1 MSMQDPISEMHITDP
16 IADLLTRIRNAAM
29 SSQKSVVMPSSKM
42 KVAIAKVLL
51 EEGYIANYHVDG
63 DVKKTL
69 TVDMKY
75 YMRRS
80 VIEGIERVSK
90 PSCRLYCGSKEIP
103 RVKDGLGIAILSSP
117 KGIISGKEAKAQ
129 NVGGEIL
136 CYVW

>member
-1 MSMQDPISEMHITDP
+1 MQDPISDM
-16 IADLLTRIRNAAM
+16 LTRIRNAAM

-42 KVAIAKVLL
+42 KAAIAKVLL
-51 EEGYIANYHVDG
+51 EEGYIAGYHVDG

-75 YMRRS
+75 YMRRP

>member
-1 MSMQDPISEMHITDP
+1 MSMQDPISDM
-16 IADLLTRIRNAAM
+16 LTRIRNAAM

-42 KVAIAKVLL
+42 KAAIAKVLL
-51 EEGYIANYHVDG
+51 EEGYIAGYHVDG

-75 YMRRS
+75 YMRRP

>member
-1 MSMQDPISEMHITDP
+1 MCF
-16 IADLLTRIRNAAM
+16 
-29 SSQKSVVMPSSKM
+29 
-42 KVAIAKVLL
+42 AIAKVLL
-51 EEGYIANYHVDG
+51 EEGYIAGYHVDG

-75 YMRRS
+75 YMRRP

-117 KGIISGKEAKAQ
+117 KGIISDKDAKAQ

>member
-1 MSMQDPISEMHITDP
+1 MQDPISDM
-16 IADLLTRIRNAAM
+16 LTRIRNAAM

-42 KVAIAKVLL
+42 KAAIAKVLL
-51 EEGYIANYHVDG
+51 EEGYIAGYHVEG

-75 YMRRS
+75 YMRRP

>member
-1 MSMQDPISEMHITDP
+1 
-16 IADLLTRIRNAAM
+16 
-29 SSQKSVVMPSSKM
+29 M
-42 KVAIAKVLL
+42 KAAIAKVLL
-51 EEGYIANYHVDG
+51 EEGYIAGYHVDG

>member
-1 MSMQDPISEMHITDP
+1 MSMQDPISDM
-16 IADLLTRIRNAAM
+16 LTRIRNAAM

-42 KVAIAKVLL
+42 KAAIAKVLL
-51 EEGYIANYHVDG
+51 EEGYIAGYHVDG

-129 NVGGEIL
+129 SVGGEIL

>member
-1 MSMQDPISEMHITDP
+1 MSMQDPISDM
-16 IADLLTRIRNAAM
+16 LTRIRNAAM

-42 KVAIAKVLL
+42 KAAIAKVLL
-51 EEGYIANYHVDG
+51 EEGYIAGYHVDG

-75 YMRRS
+75 FMRRS

-103 RVKDGLGIAILSSP
+103 RVKDGLGVAILSSP
-117 KGIISGKEAKAQ
+117 KGIISDKEAKAQ

>member
-1 MSMQDPISEMHITDP
+1 MQDPISDM
-16 IADLLTRIRNAAM
+16 LTRIRNAAM
-29 SSQKSVVMPSSKM
+29 SSQKSVIMPSSKM
-42 KVAIAKVLL
+42 KAAIAKVLL
-51 EEGYIANYHVDG
+51 EEGYIAGYHVEG

-75 YMRRS
+75 YMRRP

-117 KGIISGKEAKAQ
+117 KGVISGKEAQAQ

>member
-1 MSMQDPISEMHITDP
+1 MQITDP
-16 IADLLTRIRNAAM
+16 IADMLTRIRNAN
-29 SSQKSVVMPSSKM
+29 SSKHETVSVPSSKM
-42 KVAIAKVLL
+42 KLAIAKILL
-51 EEGYIANYHVDG
+51 DEGYIAGYHVDG

-75 YMRRS
+75 FMRRS

-117 KGIISGKEAKAQ
+117 KGIISDKDAKAQ

>member
-1 MSMQDPISEMHITDP
+1 MSMQDPISDM
-16 IADLLTRIRNAAM
+16 LTRIRNAAM

-42 KVAIAKVLL
+42 KAAIAKVPL
-51 EEGYIANYHVDG
+51 EEGYIAGYHVDG

-75 YMRRS
+75 FMRRS

>member
-1 MSMQDPISEMHITDP
+1 MSMQDPISDM
-16 IADLLTRIRNAAM
+16 LTRIRNAAM

-42 KVAIAKVLL
+42 KAAIAKVLL
-51 EEGYIANYHVDG
+51 EEGYIAGYHVDG

>member
-1 MSMQDPISEMHITDP
+1 MSMQDPISDM
-16 IADLLTRIRNAAM
+16 LTRIRNAAM

-42 KVAIAKVLL
+42 KAAIAKVLL
-51 EEGYIANYHVDG
+51 EEGYIAGYHVDG

-75 YMRRS
+75 FRRRS

-117 KGIISGKEAKAQ
+117 KGIISDKDAKAQ

>member
-1 MSMQDPISEMHITDP
+1 MSMQDPISDM
-16 IADLLTRIRNAAM
+16 LTRIRNAAM

-42 KVAIAKVLL
+42 KAAIAKVLL
-51 EEGYIANYHVDG
+51 EEGYIAGYHVDG

-75 YMRRS
+75 FMRRS

-117 KGIISGKEAKAQ
+117 KGVISGKEAQAQ